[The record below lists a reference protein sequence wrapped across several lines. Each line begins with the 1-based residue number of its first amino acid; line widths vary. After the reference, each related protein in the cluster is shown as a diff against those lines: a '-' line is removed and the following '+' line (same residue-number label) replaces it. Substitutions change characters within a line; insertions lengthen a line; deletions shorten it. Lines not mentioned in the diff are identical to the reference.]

1 MKQIH
6 RASILGSAA
15 LVLCNLLS
23 GCEVLGGIVE
33 AAASVAADENAK
45 RADDPAAYAACDKT
59 FNICKASGG
68 FGTSACEEQRS
79 ILVEEGI
86 YCLKAGVT
94 TGSRGR

>member
-1 MKQIH
+1 MKQVF
-6 RASILGSAA
+6 RVSILCSAMAA
-15 LVLCNLLS
+15 LCHPLA
-23 GCEVLGGIVE
+23 GCEVIGGVLE

-59 FNICKASGG
+59 YNICKISGG
-68 FGTSACEEQRS
+68 LGTSACEEQRS

-94 TGSRGR
+94 SGSRGR